1 MKNIVRFPLFVNADL
16 KGNFPS
22 LNTVQTAPP
31 YSSQS
36 HGAPLPAPRLAVAFK
51 TETDMQDM
59 YGLAIL
65 FELSQKQ
72 NGRRKHEFEHLRE
85 TGPLRAG
92 LLRLWRRLRPLR
104 NTKGPE

>member
-1 MKNIVRFPLFVNADL
+1 
-16 KGNFPS
+16 
-22 LNTVQTAPP
+22 
-31 YSSQS
+31 
-36 HGAPLPAPRLAVAFK
+36 
-51 TETDMQDM
+51 MQDM

-72 NGRRKHEFEHLRE
+72 NGRRKHEFDHLRE
-85 TGPLRAG
+85 TGPLRAD